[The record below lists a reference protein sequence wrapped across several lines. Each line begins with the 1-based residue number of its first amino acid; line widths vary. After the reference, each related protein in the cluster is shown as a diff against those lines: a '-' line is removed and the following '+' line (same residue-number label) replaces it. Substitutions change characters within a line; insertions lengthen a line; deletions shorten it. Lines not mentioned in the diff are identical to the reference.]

1 MGGPAFFDWSRHY
14 PYFDFAETNMIE
26 MGKDGAA
33 RGSMGL
39 VTTKWGDFFNEN
51 FRE

>member
-1 MGGPAFFDWSRHY
+1 MGGRVFDWSRYY

-26 MGKDGAA
+26 MGKDLAA

-39 VTTKWGDFFNEN
+39 VTTKMGEIFSMKIS
-51 FRE
+51 